1 MHSHIFPKITK
12 FNSILIFL
20 WYTQSLLKYAK
31 NQKGVIFL
39 FILANGINYVMENPM
54 KSGEYMITTSSSMA
68 KEFTYK
74 QARSLVQNSRKK
86 YSWIKKY
93 NLIDVDTGQKSD
105 KSLYYRGNANV
116 YTGDEGNF
124 DYALLD
130 KIESEANS
138 ILGLAGWDDNQLITY
153 KNLLNT
159 ELSKCDSAESDIN
172 HALEKYKKVHNGK
185 KPQAH
190 KVAKIGYLL
199 DDIRDKH
206 KRIKQ
211 CIRYVRVMQEAITK
225 GYNIEKIKLEL
236 SKVTSDDYKG
246 RTEYWKMANDI
257 LED

>member
-1 MHSHIFPKITK
+1 MT
-12 FNSILIFL
+12 NM
-20 WYTQSLLKYAK
+20 
-31 NQKGVIFL
+31 
-39 FILANGINYVMENPM
+39 FILTDGKNYVMENPM
-54 KSGEYMITTSSSMA
+54 KIGEYLATTSPVQA

-93 NLIDVDTGQKSD
+93 KLIDVDTKQKSE
-105 KSLYYRGNANV
+105 KSLYYRGNADI
-116 YTGDEGNF
+116 YIGDGSNF

-130 KIESEANS
+130 KIELEANS
-138 ILGLAGWDDNQLITY
+138 ILGLAGWNKTQLITY

-172 HALEKYKKVHNGK
+172 HALEKYKKTHKGK

-190 KVAKIGYLL
+190 KIAKIGYLL

-206 KRIKQ
+206 RKIKQ
-211 CIRYVRVMQEAITK
+211 CIRYVNVMLEAIDKAYT
-225 GYNIEKIKLEL
+225 IEKIKLEL
-236 SKVTSDDYKG
+236 SKVSDGEYKG
-246 RTEYWKMANDI
+246 RTQYWKIANDI

>member
-1 MHSHIFPKITK
+1 
-12 FNSILIFL
+12 
-20 WYTQSLLKYAK
+20 
-31 NQKGVIFL
+31 
-39 FILANGINYVMENPM
+39 M

-93 NLIDVDTGQKSD
+93 NLI
-105 KSLYYRGNANV
+105 V
-116 YTGDEGNF
+116 YIGDESNF

-130 KIESEANS
+130 KINSEANS

-172 HALEKYKKVHNGK
+172 HALEKYKKIHNGK

-211 CIRYVRVMQEAITK
+211 CIRYVQVMQDAISK

>member
-1 MHSHIFPKITK
+1 M
-12 FNSILIFL
+12 
-20 WYTQSLLKYAK
+20 
-31 NQKGVIFL
+31 FL
-39 FILANGINYVMENPM
+39 FILTDGKNYVMENPI
-54 KSGEYMITTSSSMA
+54 KLGEYMITTSSSMA

-116 YTGDEGNF
+116 YIGDESNF

-130 KIESEANS
+130 KINSEANS
-138 ILGLAGWDDNQLITY
+138 ILGLAGWDNNQLITY

-172 HALEKYKKVHNGK
+172 HALEKYKKIHNGK

-211 CIRYVRVMQEAITK
+211 CIRYVQVMQDAISK

>member
-1 MHSHIFPKITK
+1 MS
-12 FNSILIFL
+12 SLFL
-20 WYTQSLLKYAK
+20 
-31 NQKGVIFL
+31 
-39 FILANGINYVMENPM
+39 
-54 KSGEYMITTSSSMA
+54 
-68 KEFTYK
+68 
-74 QARSLVQNSRKK
+74 
-86 YSWIKKY
+86 
-93 NLIDVDTGQKSD
+93 
-105 KSLYYRGNANV
+105 
-116 YTGDEGNF
+116 
-124 DYALLD
+124 
-130 KIESEANS
+130 
-138 ILGLAGWDDNQLITY
+138 QLITY

-172 HALEKYKKVHNGK
+172 HALEKYKKIHNGK

-211 CIRYVRVMQEAITK
+211 CIRYVQVMQDAIVK

>member
-1 MHSHIFPKITK
+1 
-12 FNSILIFL
+12 
-20 WYTQSLLKYAK
+20 
-31 NQKGVIFL
+31 
-39 FILANGINYVMENPM
+39 MENPM
-54 KSGEYMITTSSSMA
+54 KLGEYMITTSSAMA

-93 NLIDVDTGQKSD
+93 NLIDVDTKQKSD
-105 KSLYYRGNANV
+105 KSLYYKGNADV
-116 YTGDEGNF
+116 YTDEKSDF
-124 DYALLD
+124 DYSLLD
-130 KIESEANS
+130 KIEEEANS
-138 ILGLAGWDDNQLITY
+138 ILGLAGWNETQLITY

-172 HALEKYKKVHNGK
+172 HALEKYKKTHNGK

-211 CIRYVRVMQEAITK
+211 CMRYVDVMSNAISK
-225 GYNIEKIKLEL
+225 GFTIEKIKLEL
-236 SKVTSDDYKG
+236 SRVTADDYKG
-246 RTEYWKMANDI
+246 RTEYWKLANDI
-257 LED
+257 LENI

>member
-1 MHSHIFPKITK
+1 
-12 FNSILIFL
+12 
-20 WYTQSLLKYAK
+20 
-31 NQKGVIFL
+31 
-39 FILANGINYVMENPM
+39 M

-116 YTGDEGNF
+116 YIGDESNF

-130 KIESEANS
+130 KINSEANS

-172 HALEKYKKVHNGK
+172 HALEKYKKIHNGK
-185 KPQAH
+185 KPQAY

-211 CIRYVRVMQEAITK
+211 CIRYVQVMQDAISK